1 MDDEFP
7 GNNVKNYVIPI
18 TGSYDPNDKS
28 VYPQGICDDRYILN
42 SDTLTYTIRFQNT
55 GTAEAINIFILD
67 TLSTL
72 FDINT
77 FKIVASSHA
86 MVTELLPDNV
96 LKFKFDNIYLPD
108 SGANEIESHGYVI
121 FEILPLPDLANFSV
135 IDNNAAIYFDFN
147 EPIITNSTHNTL
159 LDELPILAV
168 SQVFSI
174 CEGDFVTVNGNNYNA
189 VGIYIDT
196 LISTFGCDSIV
207 TTNIMNVNPAQYI
220 TNTVN
225 ICEGEVVTVGD
236 NTYATTGLYT
246 DNFTNIFG
254 CDSVILTDLTV
265 HPTFTSTI
273 AAELCEG
280 ETYVFNGITLS
291 SPGLYYANLLSHDNC
306 DSIVELT
313 LTYHTVDAGIT
324 ATEFTLT
331 ANNAAASYQWVDCE
345 NNFAPIPDATNQ
357 TFEPVA
363 TGLYALIINDGLCTD
378 TSECYFIDKAGIT
391 MLQDE
396 TFAIYPN
403 PAQNELQIF
412 SSYTQ
417 SQGIDMY
424 LYNITN
430 QLVSKYYI
438 TTFPYSLNISALES
452 GMYLLSIH
460 NNDDN
465 QYFRFIKE

>member
-1 MDDEFP
+1 M
-7 GNNVKNYVIPI
+7 
-18 TGSYDPNDKS
+18 
-28 VYPQGICDDRYILN
+28 
-42 SDTLTYTIRFQNT
+42 
-55 GTAEAINIFILD
+55 
-67 TLSTL
+67 
-72 FDINT
+72 
-77 FKIVASSHA
+77 
-86 MVTELLPDNV
+86 
-96 LKFKFDNIYLPD
+96 
-108 SGANEIESHGYVI
+108 
-121 FEILPLPDLANFSV
+121 
-135 IDNNAAIYFDFN
+135 
-147 EPIITNSTHNTL
+147 
-159 LDELPILAV
+159 
-168 SQVFSI
+168 
-174 CEGDFVTVNGNNYNA
+174 
-189 VGIYIDT
+189 
-196 LISTFGCDSIV
+196 
-207 TTNIMNVNPAQYI
+207 
-220 TNTVN
+220 
-225 ICEGEVVTVGD
+225 
-236 NTYATTGLYT
+236 
-246 DNFTNIFG
+246 
-254 CDSVILTDLTV
+254 

-273 AAELCEG
+273 EAEFCEG
-280 ETYVFNGITLS
+280 ETYVFNGSTLS
-291 SPGLYYANLLSHDNC
+291 TPGLYYANLLSHDNC

-378 TSECYFIDKAGIT
+378 TSACYFIDKAGIT
-391 MLQDE
+391 LLQDE

-438 TTFPYSLNISALES
+438 TTFPYTLNISELES
-452 GMYLLSIH
+452 GMYILSIH